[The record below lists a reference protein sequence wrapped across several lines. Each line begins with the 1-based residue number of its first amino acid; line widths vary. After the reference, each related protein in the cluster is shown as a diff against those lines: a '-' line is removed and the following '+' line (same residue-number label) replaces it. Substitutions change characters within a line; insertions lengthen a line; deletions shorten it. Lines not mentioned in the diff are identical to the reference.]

1 MLKDLLPYAR
11 GDKEAD
17 LIFRNA
23 RIVDLFNGELVEA
36 DLAIAKGRIIG
47 YGDYSAKESIDLAGR
62 ILAPG
67 FIDGHLHL
75 ESSMVRVG
83 EFASQV
89 IATGTTTVFADP
101 HEIANVAG
109 VNGLEY
115 ILAAGKE
122 QPWNFFLLIP
132 SAVPTTSYESHG
144 AVIDANEV
152 KRLLATDDFF
162 GLGEVMNYPGVING
176 EEEIWD
182 KLIAAKEYFK
192 DGHAPGLA
200 GKELNAYLLGGIKA
214 DHEVTTVAEAKEKI
228 RAGMYIMIREGSVTK
243 DLNNLIKAVNHKNL
257 SRFLFATD
265 DRHPDDLIEEGHIN
279 YLIKQSI
286 QAGIEPIAAV
296 KMATLNAAQALGL
309 DDLGAIAPG
318 YKADLVV
325 IDNWQD
331 FNIDSV
337 FKSGQLVA
345 KKAKALFE
353 SKKVIADYP
362 ELKKTVN
369 IAGLKKSDFILPAGN
384 KYRSICLREDKI
396 ITDQEVIELSS
407 KDRIAELKEQDLA
420 KLAVVERHN
429 ATGNVGL
436 GLLKGLGLKKGA
448 IATSIAHDSHQIIT
462 AGLKKEDIFLAVKK
476 LERMQGG
483 IVVVADEEV
492 LCSLSLSIAG
502 LISEAKIDKV
512 ANDLALLKREVKQLG
527 VKRNNP
533 FMTLAFMAL
542 VVIPKLKLTDK
553 GLFDVEKFSPI
564 DLVIE

>member
-11 GDKEAD
+11 GDKEVD
-17 LIFRNA
+17 LVFRNA

-286 QAGIEPIAAV
+286 QAGIEPISAV

-309 DDLGAIAPG
+309 NDLGAIAPG

-331 FNIDSV
+331 FTIDSV

-345 KKAKALFE
+345 KQGKALFE

-384 KYRSICLREDKI
+384 KYRSICLKEDKI

-407 KDRIAELKEQDLA
+407 KDRITELKEQDLA

-436 GLLKGLGLKKGA
+436 GLLKGLGLKTGA

-462 AGLKKEDIFLAVKK
+462 AGLKKEDIFLAVKE

-553 GLFDVEKFSPI
+553 GLFDVEKFSPV
-564 DLVIE
+564 DLVIG